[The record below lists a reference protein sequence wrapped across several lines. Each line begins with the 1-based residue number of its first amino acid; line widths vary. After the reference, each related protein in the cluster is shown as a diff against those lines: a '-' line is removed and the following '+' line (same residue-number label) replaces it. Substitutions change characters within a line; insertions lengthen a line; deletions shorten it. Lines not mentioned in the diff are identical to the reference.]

1 MKALGGRLLTGRV
14 GRRVFLLFV
23 LSAFVPLA
31 VMAALSL
38 SQVRDLLLQQGE
50 KRLAANA
57 KTYGMAV
64 FERLL
69 VAQDIAAAAIAR
81 AEPSVPRDSL
91 ATRTFASLG
100 TVGDNGLTVAMIG
113 QPTLPPLGPEAV
125 DRLSQGKPAVVIVK
139 GDPGARVTLVMAPRN
154 PEDRRTIVGELAP
167 EYLWGSVDNYPA
179 ATDFCIFQDG
189 TRIVLFCSM
198 PDADAAAS
206 VVDASAGQ
214 SVMRTT
220 RWSRDGEYQRAIA
233 WGQFMRAAFGTADW
247 IFVASQPESFQL
259 APVVEFRQLFILV
272 VALALLLV
280 TWLTIRQSR
289 SIIEPVERLATRA
302 RAVAKNDFATRLDMK
317 RDDEFG
323 ELAAAF
329 DHMSSRLGHQFAAL
343 KALSEID
350 QLILSTVETEQVIR
364 TVIER
369 MGDVVPA
376 DAVSVMLFD
385 HDNPAHARIHFRGP
399 RPNEVLSIARVD
411 LGLEERRTLE
421 ADSQGSWVALA
432 APAPGHLAH
441 LLEAGMSTAY
451 VQPIVWRGTVCG
463 ALVLGY
469 RAAASRND
477 EEHEQAREF
486 ADRVAVAVSSAWRDE
501 QLYLQ
506 AHYDTLTGLPN
517 RLLFKD
523 RLGQE
528 IVRCQREDGRFA
540 VLFIDLDRFKSV
552 NDSFGHSVGDTVLR
566 EAARR
571 VTGCVRGSDT
581 VSRLGGDEF
590 TVLLTRIQRPQDAGR
605 IAENIVNAFAQ
616 PFDVGDQQSFLGA
629 SIGIAAYPEDGSSAE
644 ELLKNADT
652 AMYRAKA
659 SGRSQAVFFEERMN
673 AEAFTRLVLDRDLR
687 LAIERGELELHY
699 QPQVD
704 LHTGTIR
711 SAEAL
716 LRWRHPERGLIPPA
730 RFIPLAEESGFIEQI
745 GQWTLREAC
754 AQMKAW
760 QSEGLPLE
768 QVAVNVSP
776 RQFRKAGLVEFV
788 RSCVQ
793 DAGIAFSCLEL
804 EITEGLLME
813 RATTVEGMLDELDA
827 MGIGIALDDFG
838 TGFSSMAY
846 LQRFPVH
853 TIKIDRVFVEGL
865 GRSADSHAI
874 VAAVIAMSHAL
885 GKNVIAEG
893 VETGEQLA
901 LLGELGCD
909 EIQGHHV
916 SPALPAPRFAA
927 FARARAAN
935 PEADGSA
942 LACRRSSRRP
952 FSGTLDSSQGAGC
965 ARAPFCSW
973 DTPRKADEGRGAK
986 ARPGSE

>member
-1 MKALGGRLLTGRV
+1 M
-14 GRRVFLLFV
+14 
-23 LSAFVPLA
+23 
-31 VMAALSL
+31 
-38 SQVRDLLLQQGE
+38 RDILLQQGE

-69 VAQDIAAAAIAR
+69 LAQDVAAAAVAR
-81 AEPSVPRDSL
+81 GEPTLPRDSL

-113 QPTLPPLGPEAV
+113 QPRMPSMGPEAV
-125 DRLSQGKPAVVIVK
+125 DRLSRGMAAVVITK
-139 GDPGARVTLVMAPRN
+139 GAPRASVTLVLAPRS

-167 EYLWGSVDNYPA
+167 EYLWGAIDLYPA
-179 ATDFCIFQDG
+179 ATDFCIFEDE

-198 PDADAAAS
+198 PDAGDMAS
-206 VVDASAGQ
+206 LADASSAQ
-214 SVMRTT
+214 SPMRAT
-220 RWSRDGEYQRAIA
+220 RWVRDGEYQRAIA
-233 WGQFMRAAFGTADW
+233 WGQFMRATFGTADW
-247 IFVASQPESFQL
+247 IFVATQPESFQL

-280 TWLTIRQSR
+280 TWFTIRQAR
-289 SIIEPVERLATRA
+289 SIVEPVERLAARA

-343 KALSEID
+343 KALSDID
-350 QLILSTVETEQVIR
+350 QLILSTVETEQVVR

-369 MGDVVPA
+369 MGDVVPT
-376 DAVSVMLFD
+376 DAVSVTLFD
-385 HDNPAHARIHFRGP
+385 HDNPAHARIYFRGP
-399 RPNEVLSIARVD
+399 RAEEGLSIARLD
-411 LGLEERRTLE
+411 IGIEERRTLE
-421 ADSQGSWVALA
+421 ADQQGAWVALA

-441 LLEAGMSTAY
+441 LLAAGMGTAF

-469 RAAASRND
+469 RAAGTRND
-477 EEHEQAREF
+477 EEQKQAREF
-486 ADRVAVAVSSAWRDE
+486 ADRIAVAVSSAWRDE
-501 QLYLQ
+501 QLYVQ
-506 AHYDTLTGLPN
+506 AHYDPLTGLPN

-523 RLGQE
+523 RLSQE
-528 IVRCQREDGRFA
+528 IARCQREEGRFA

-552 NDSFGHSVGDTVLR
+552 NDTFGHSVGDVVLR

-590 TVLLTRIQRPQDAGR
+590 TVLLTRVQHPQDAGR
-605 IAENIVNAFAQ
+605 VAENIVSAFSQ
-616 PFDVGDQQSFLGA
+616 RFDVGDQQSFLGA
-629 SIGIAAYPEDGSSAE
+629 SIGIASYPEDGSSAE

-659 SGRSQAVFFEERMN
+659 SGRSQAIYFEERMN
-673 AEAFTRLVLDRDLR
+673 AEALTRLVLDRDLR

-699 QPQVD
+699 QPQYD
-704 LHTGTIR
+704 LRAGTIR

-716 LRWRHPERGLIPPA
+716 LRWRHPERGLIPPN

-745 GQWTLREAC
+745 GQWTIREAC

-760 QSEGLPLE
+760 QAEGMPVE

-776 RQFRKAGLVEFV
+776 RQFRKAGLVAYI

-793 DAGIAFSCLEL
+793 EAGIAFSCLEL

-813 RATTVEGMLDELDA
+813 RATAVEGMLDELDA

-865 GRSADSHAI
+865 GRSADSRAI

-893 VETGEQLA
+893 VETGEQQA

-909 EIQGHHV
+909 EIQGHHL
-916 SPALPAPRFAA
+916 SQALPAAQFAA
-927 FARARAAN
+927 FVRSNAGNHTAN
-935 PEADGSA
+935 TS
-942 LACRRSSRRP
+942 L
-952 FSGTLDSSQGAGC
+952 
-965 ARAPFCSW
+965 
-973 DTPRKADEGRGAK
+973 
-986 ARPGSE
+986 